1 MNSNNPETTTKLN
14 LPAGRPLLFEIG
26 TEEIP
31 ARFLPAAI
39 ADLKSTAKS
48 VFDEYRISYGEARS
62 YATPRRLVLIMKGV
76 APMQNDVVKEI
87 FGPSKKVAF
96 DEQGNATKAITGF
109 AVSLGLNVSDL
120 VVRTKGKGEYM
131 AAVISEKGM
140 ETKAVLPEVFRKIIL
155 SLRFPKSMR
164 WGSGNLLFVR
174 PIHWLV
180 TLYGPDTI
188 PLDIDGIK
196 GGNMTRGHRFL
207 SPAFFQIKEISS
219 FINLL
224 ENNYV
229 LLDQDMRREKI
240 RSGITALAAQ
250 SGGQP
255 VMDEDLLGLVNYL
268 VEYPVPVLCGFD
280 REYLKLPKELLIT
293 VMKDHQKYFGIQDG
307 EGNLLNKFIVIS
319 NTLAENAETVRT
331 GAEKVIKARFDDAKF
346 YYYEDM
352 KKPLIG
358 RVDDLKKVTF
368 HDTLG
373 SLYDKTGRIASMGSF
388 LAEKLLPAQRDK
400 VVRAAGLSK
409 TDLITGVVREFPEL
423 QGVMGKYYA
432 AHDGEEK
439 GIPES
444 LEEQYFPKS
453 LGGRTPETDLGALLS
468 LSDKID
474 NIASFF
480 SIGLMPTGS
489 EDPFALRRQAI
500 GVVTVLIDRGYAVT
514 LDEIFS
520 RALESVP
527 AKSGRDISGD
537 LLDFMGQRVEFVL
550 SSKGYAQ
557 DLVKS
562 VLPLISSRPLKTAVS
577 MIEALQRFKQ
587 DEIFPQ
593 FLLAIKRVNNII
605 PKTALPPLSENL
617 LLQEEEKGLY
627 GTFLLLRDRISPL
640 LGEENFF
647 AGLMVLSEMTP
658 SVNNFFDKVLVMDK
672 KEEIKLNRLA
682 LLKEIWSAASSF
694 ADFSKLS

>member
-1 MNSNNPETTTKLN
+1 MNSNNPEAATVNSRTDQ
-14 LPAGRPLLFEIG
+14 PLLLEIG

-31 ARFLPAAI
+31 ARFLPTSI
-39 ADLKSTAKS
+39 ADLKNIATA
-48 VFDEYRISYGEARS
+48 VFEEYRIPFREARS
-62 YATPRRLVLIMKGV
+62 YATPRRLVLIIKDV
-76 APMQNDVVKEI
+76 APMQDDIVKEV
-87 FGPSKKVAF
+87 FGPSRKVAF
-96 DEQGNATKAITGF
+96 DEQGNATKAVTGF
-109 AVSLGLNVSDL
+109 AGSLGLNVSDL
-120 VVRTKGKGEYM
+120 VVKMKGKGEYM
-131 AAVISEKGM
+131 AAVIHEKGM
-140 ETKAVLPEVFRKIIL
+140 ETKQVLPEVFKKIVL

-164 WGSGNLLFVR
+164 WGSGDLLFVR

-180 TLYGPDTI
+180 TLYGPSTI
-188 PLDIDGIK
+188 QIYIDGIK
-196 GGNMTRGHRFL
+196 SGNMTRGHRFL

-219 FINLL
+219 FMNLL
-224 ENNYV
+224 ENNFV
-229 LLDQDMRREKI
+229 LLDQEERRKKI
-240 RSGITALAAQ
+240 RAGITAFAAQ

-307 EGNLLNKFIVIS
+307 EGNLLNQFIVIS
-319 NTLAENAETVRT
+319 NTLAENSETVRT

-352 KKPLIG
+352 KKPLIE
-358 RVDDLKKVTF
+358 RVDDLKNVTF
-368 HDTLG
+368 HDQLG
-373 SLYDKTGRIASMGSF
+373 SLHDKTGRIVSMGTF
-388 LAEKLLPAQRDK
+388 LAEKLLPALLDK

-432 AHDGEEK
+432 LRDGEDK

-453 LGGRTPETDLGALLS
+453 LGGRMPETDIGALLS

-500 GVVTVLIDRGYAVT
+500 GVVSVLIDRGYAVT
-514 LDEIFS
+514 LEDIF
-520 RALESVP
+520 RKALQSMPVRS
-527 AKSGRDISGD
+527 ARDISGD
-537 LLDFMGQRVEFVL
+537 ILDFMGQRVEFVL
-550 SSKGYAQ
+550 SSKGHDQ

-562 VLPLISSRPLKTAVS
+562 VLPLISSRPLKTVVAR
-577 MIEALQRFKQ
+577 IEALQIFKQ
-587 DEIFPQ
+587 DESFPQ

-605 PKTALPPLSENL
+605 PKTDLPQLREDL
-617 LLQEEEKGLY
+617 LAQEEEKSLY
-627 GTFLLLRDRISPL
+627 GAFLLLRERISPL
-640 LGEENFF
+640 LGEENYLG
-647 AGLMVLSEMTP
+647 GLMVLSEITP
-658 SVNNFFDKVLVMDK
+658 AVNNFFDKILVMDK
-672 KEEIKLNRLA
+672 DEDIKSNRLA
-682 LLKEIWSAASSF
+682 LLKEIWSTALLF

>member
-1 MNSNNPETTTKLN
+1 MKS
-14 LPAGRPLLFEIG
+14 PAGRPLLLEIG

-31 ARFLPAAI
+31 ARFLPTAI
-39 ADLKSTAKS
+39 ADLQNIATS
-48 VFDEYRISYGEARS
+48 VFDEYRISYDEARS
-62 YATPRRLVLIMKGV
+62 YATPRRLVLMMKDV
-76 APMQNDVVKEI
+76 APMQNDMVKEV

-96 DEQGNATKAITGF
+96 DERGNATKAVMGF
-109 AVSLGLNVSDL
+109 ATSLGLSVSDL
-120 VVRTKGKGEYM
+120 VVKIKGKGEYM
-131 AAVISEKGM
+131 AAVLSEKGM
-140 ETKAVLPEVFRKIIL
+140 DTKAVLPEVFRKIVL

-164 WGSGNLLFVR
+164 WGNGNLLFVR

-188 PLDIDGIK
+188 AVDIDGIK

-207 SPAFFQIKEISS
+207 SPASFQIKEISS
-219 FINLL
+219 FLHLL
-224 ENNYV
+224 ENNFV
-229 LLDQDMRREKI
+229 LLDQNVRGEKI
-240 RSGITALAAQ
+240 RSGITAFAAK

-268 VEYPVPVLCGFD
+268 VEYPVSVLCDFD

-293 VMKDHQKYFGIQDG
+293 VMKDHQKYFGIRDS
-307 EGNLLNKFIVIS
+307 EGSLLNQFIVIS
-319 NTLAENAETVRT
+319 NTLAENGETVRA

-352 KKPLIG
+352 KRPLG
-358 RVDDLKKVTF
+358 DRVGDLKKVTF
-368 HDTLG
+368 HDELG
-373 SLYDKTGRIASMGSF
+373 SLYDKTGRITSMGSF
-388 LAEKLLPAQRDK
+388 LAEKLLPALRDK
-400 VVRAAGLSK
+400 VVRAASLSK

-432 AHDGEEK
+432 THDGEEK

-444 LEEQYFPKS
+444 LEEQYFPKP
-453 LGGRTPETDLGALLS
+453 LGGRMPETDLGALLS

-500 GVVTVLIDRGYAVT
+500 GIVSVLIDRGYAVT
-514 LDEIFS
+514 LDEIFAK
-520 RALESVP
+520 ALENVP
-527 AKSGRDISGD
+527 ARPTRNISRE
-537 LLDFMGQRVEFVL
+537 LLDFMVQRVEFVL
-550 SSKGYAQ
+550 ASKGYAQ

-562 VLPLISSRPLKTAVS
+562 VLSLISSRPLKTAVAR
-577 MIEALQRFKQ
+577 IEALQSFKR

-605 PKTALPPLSENL
+605 PRTELPALRKDL
-617 LLQEEEKGLY
+617 LIQEEEKSLY
-627 GTFLLLRDRISPL
+627 ATFLLLRERISPL
-640 LGEENFF
+640 LGEENYLD
-647 AGLMVLSEMTP
+647 GLMALSEITP
-658 SVNNFFDKVLVMDK
+658 AVNNFFDKILVMDK
-672 KEEIKLNRLA
+672 KEEIKSNRLA
-682 LLKEIWSAASSF
+682 LLKEIWSTASLF
-694 ADFSKLS
+694 VDFSKLS

>member
-1 MNSNNPETTTKLN
+1 MNSNNSEASQVGSQT
-14 LPAGRPLLFEIG
+14 GQPLLLEIG

-31 ARFLPAAI
+31 ARFLPTAI
-39 ADLKSTAKS
+39 ADLRNIAKA
-48 VFDEYRISYGEARS
+48 VFEEYRIPFSEARS
-62 YATPRRLVLIMKGV
+62 YATPRRLVLIMKDV
-76 APMQNDVVKEI
+76 APMQDDIVKEV

-96 DEQGNATKAITGF
+96 DEQGNATKAVTGF
-109 AVSLGLNVSDL
+109 AGSLGLNVSDL
-120 VVRTKGKGEYM
+120 VVKMKGKGEYM
-131 AAVISEKGM
+131 AAVIHEKGM
-140 ETKAVLPEVFRKIIL
+140 ETKTVLPEVFKKIVL
-155 SLRFPKSMR
+155 SMRFPKSMR

-188 PLDIDGIK
+188 QIDVDGIK
-196 GGNMTRGHRFL
+196 SGNMTRGHRFL
-207 SPAFFQIKEISS
+207 SPASFQIREISS

-224 ENNYV
+224 ENNFV
-229 LLDQDMRREKI
+229 LLDQEERQKKI
-240 RSGITALAAQ
+240 RAGITAFAVQ

-268 VEYPVPVLCGFD
+268 VEYPVTVLCSFD
-280 REYLKLPKELLIT
+280 REYLRLPKELLIT
-293 VMKDHQKYFGIQDG
+293 VMKDHQKYFGIQDD
-307 EGNLLNKFIVIS
+307 EGNLLNQFIVIS
-319 NTLAENAETVRT
+319 NTLAENSETVRT

-346 YYYEDM
+346 YYYDDM

-358 RVDDLKKVTF
+358 RVNDLKNVTF
-368 HDTLG
+368 HDQLG
-373 SLYDKTGRIASMGSF
+373 SLHDKTGRIVSIGTF
-388 LAEKLLPAQRDK
+388 LAEKLLPALLDK

-432 AHDGEEK
+432 LHDGEDK

-453 LGGRTPETDLGALLS
+453 LGGRMPETELGAILS

-500 GVVTVLIDRGYAVT
+500 GIVSVLVDRGYAVT
-514 LDEIFS
+514 LEDIF
-520 RALESVP
+520 RKALEGVP
-527 AKSGRDISGD
+527 VKSARDISGD
-537 LLDFMGQRVEFVL
+537 ILDFMGQRVEFVL
-550 SSKGYAQ
+550 SSKGHAQ

-562 VLPLISSRPLKTAVS
+562 VLPLISSCPLKTVVAR
-577 MIEALQRFKQ
+577 IEALQIFKQ
-587 DEIFPQ
+587 DESFPA

-605 PKTALPPLSENL
+605 PRIDLPPLREDL
-617 LLQEEEKGLY
+617 LTQEEEKSLY
-627 GTFLLLRDRISPL
+627 GAFLPLREQIAKL
-640 LGEENFF
+640 LGEGNYLG
-647 AGLMVLSEMTP
+647 GLTALSGITP
-658 SVNNFFDKVLVMDK
+658 AINNFFDKILVMDK
-672 KEEIKLNRLA
+672 DENIKSNRLA
-682 LLKEIWSAASSF
+682 LLKEIWSTALLF